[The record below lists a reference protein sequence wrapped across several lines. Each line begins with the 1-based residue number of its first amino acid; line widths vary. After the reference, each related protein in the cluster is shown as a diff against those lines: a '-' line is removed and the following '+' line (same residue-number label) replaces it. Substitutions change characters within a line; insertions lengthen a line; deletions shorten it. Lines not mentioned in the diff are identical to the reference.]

1 MPALHLPR
9 SSDVTEDVALALLA
23 GVASAASSRGVRLAA
38 CVVDRGGNLVAAR
51 RADGAQIGG
60 MALAVDKAYTAVAFG
75 APTARWAKSSVPGGA
90 DWGMAGTLGGRAV
103 MIAGGI
109 PLYAAGELIGGLG
122 VSGAPSSIDD
132 ACARESVAA
141 LGLEVEP

>member
-1 MPALHLPR
+1 MAAFDLPR
-9 SSDVTEDVALALLA
+9 TADVTEDVALALLT
-23 GVASAASSRGVRLAA
+23 GVATAAASRGVRLAA

-51 RADGAQIGG
+51 RADGAQIG
-60 MALAVDKAYTAVAFG
+60 ATPLAIDKAYTAVAFG
-75 APTARWAKSSVPGGA
+75 APTSRWAESSVPGGT
-90 DWGMAGTLGGRAV
+90 DWGMAGALGGRAV
-103 MIAGGI
+103 MIAGGV

>member
-1 MPALHLPR
+1 MAALHLPR
-9 SSDVTEDVALALLA
+9 TSDVTEEVALALLA
-23 GVASAASSRGVRLAA
+23 GVSTAAASRGVRLAA
-38 CVVDRGGNLVAAR
+38 CVVDRGGNLVAVR
-51 RADGAQIGG
+51 RADGSQIGG
-60 MALAVDKAYTAVAFG
+60 VTLAIDKAYTAVAFG
-75 APTARWAKSSVPGGA
+75 APTARWAESSVPGGT
-90 DWGMAGTLGGRAV
+90 DWGMAGSLGGRAV
-103 MIAGGI
+103 MIAGGV